1 MMTPIF
7 IKTPNNNLVN
17 LSLVTFIKRAEE
29 NREFLIKL
37 ANSTLDKYLN
47 LEFNTREK
55 RDEFYERIC
64 SLICCEI

>member
-1 MMTPIF
+1 MFTPIF
-7 IKTPNNNLVN
+7 IKTPNNNLIN

-29 NREFLIKL
+29 NGEFLIKL
-37 ANSTLDKYLN
+37 ANSTLDKYLD

>member
-7 IKTPNNNLVN
+7 IKTPNNNLIN
-17 LSLVTFIKRAEE
+17 LSLVIFIKRAEA
-29 NREFLIKL
+29 NGKFLIKF
-37 ANSTLDKYLN
+37 ADSTLDKYLDV
-47 LEFNTREK
+47 EFNTREK

>member
-1 MMTPIF
+1 MLNPIF
-7 IKTPNNNLVN
+7 IKTPNNNLIN
-17 LSLVTFIKRAEE
+17 LSLIIFIKRAEE
-29 NREFLIKL
+29 NGEFLIKL
-37 ANSTLDKYLN
+37 INSTLDKHLD